1 MFNENTRILKK
12 GNNEKG
18 KNIIVFG
25 DNVLEAVQI
34 INFLYH
40 YNLKNIVCKEIEFI
54 SVSEQLYV
62 YEIDGQRY
70 NFIAKGYYHN
80 GELPIKVRHVIK
92 ELDKP
97 DAVVYSVEDDEVLM
111 GFEST
116 ATGLVGNATW
126 QRTGRIINF
135 IERDIPFAFLAYY
148 SKKDQS
154 NSRGAPRVPSY
165 IFNLM
170 FIATSLKYSTPAL
183 LGLSEHEDPSQQLD
197 PINPK
202 IDMKEAIFKYLLSLI
217 TKSSNEDLMLEEC
230 YKNMRNY
237 YFGDTEAINKTNDEF
252 GPDSIQYIRDEN
264 FPKNIVHDINNK
276 INPPLFDK
284 NLNFDWSPINWTDYF
299 HNEFPEI
306 EFKQLSKNCTM
317 GITFETEKLVKILNN
332 HNSVYVEDFFYRR
345 GKSNLKEPTVI
356 ISFPLTKGTS
366 HIFTSD
372 PYNGAIPAFAE
383 MYKQSFP
390 KANILI
396 HIRDHSDLNEYD
408 INSAKGQKVYKAITK
423 YADIVI
429 DKSLK
434 ICSKESESAIQ
445 DDKNKY
451 VIEKITEDEV
461 TSLLGTLLNID
472 EYKILFINPPS
483 GSWSDINLYPYNDYY
498 YVNRDSIRADVV
510 FYNKDL
516 DIYFVGES
524 KDNYLT
530 LKRTLSQEETKTK
543 ALANEIK
550 NQFKDKFNK
559 VINTKTFVVF
569 SGTSEQGKEI
579 LKNSNFDSAY
589 VISEEDK
596 ITITV
601 IERD

>member
-1 MFNENTRILKK
+1 MFNENTRVLKK
-12 GNNEKG
+12 YNNDNG
-18 KNIIVFG
+18 KTIIIFG

-34 INFLYH
+34 IDFLLK
-40 YNLKNIVCKEIEFI
+40 YNKDKIICKEIEFI
-54 SVSEQLYV
+54 SVSEQIYV
-62 YEIDGQRY
+62 YEINGEIY

-80 GELPIKVRHVIK
+80 GELPTKVRHVIK

-97 DAVVYSVEDDEVLM
+97 DAVVYSVEDDKVLM

-135 IERDIPFAFLAYY
+135 IERNIPFAFLAYY

-154 NSRGAPRVPSY
+154 NPRSGPRVPSY
-165 IFNLM
+165 LFNLM
-170 FIATSLKYSTPAL
+170 FIATSLKYHTPAL
-183 LGLSEHEDPSQQLD
+183 LGLSEHDDPSQQLD
-197 PINPK
+197 PLNPK
-202 IDMKEAIFKYLLSLI
+202 IDMKKDIFKYLLSLI
-217 TKSSNEDLMLEEC
+217 LKDGNEDIALEDC

-237 YFGDTEAINKTNDEF
+237 YFGDEEAVSKTNDEF
-252 GPDSIQYIRDEN
+252 GVDSIEYIRNEN
-264 FPKNIVHDINNK
+264 FPKSIVYDMRNK
-276 INPPLFDK
+276 VNHPLFGE
-284 NLNFDWSPINWTDYF
+284 NLNFEWSPINWTEYIHDA
-299 HNEFPEI
+299 FPDVK
-306 EFKQLSKNCTM
+306 FLQLSKNCTM
-317 GITFETEKLVKILNN
+317 GITFETEKLVNILNS
-332 HNSVYVEDFFYRR
+332 HNSVYVEDFFYRN
-345 GKSNLKEPTVI
+345 GKSNLKEPTVV
-356 ISFPLTKGTS
+356 ISFPLTKGNS

-396 HIRDHSDLNEYD
+396 HIRDHSVLNEYD

-434 ICSKESESAIQ
+434 ICSKESERAIQ
-445 DDKNKY
+445 DEKNKY
-451 VIEKITEDEV
+451 LSEKITEDEV

-472 EYKILFINPPS
+472 NYEILFINPPS
-483 GSWSDINLYPYNDYY
+483 GSWSDINLYPYEDFY

-516 DIYFVGES
+516 DVYFVGES
-524 KDNYLT
+524 KDNYST
-530 LKRTLSQEETKTK
+530 LRRTLSQEEVKTK
-543 ALANEIK
+543 ALATEIK
-550 NQFKDKFNK
+550 SQFKDKFDK

-569 SGTSEQGKEI
+569 SGTPEQGKEI
-579 LKNSNFDSAY
+579 LNNSNFDSAF
-589 VISEEDK
+589 VINEEDK
-596 ITITV
+596 ITLTV
-601 IERD
+601 IERE

>member
-1 MFNENTRILKK
+1 MFNEKTRVLKK
-12 GNNEKG
+12 VDNENG
-18 KNIIVFG
+18 KTIIVFG

-34 INFLYH
+34 IDFLHH
-40 YNLKNIVCKEIEFI
+40 YNKENIICKEIEFI

-62 YEIDGQRY
+62 YEINGERY

-80 GELPIKVRHVIK
+80 GELPTKVRHVIK

-97 DAVVYSVEDDEVLM
+97 DAVVYSVEDDKVLM

-154 NSRGAPRVPSY
+154 NPNSGPRVPSY

-183 LGLSEHEDPSQQLD
+183 LGLSEHDDPSQQLD
-197 PINPK
+197 PLNPK
-202 IDMKEAIFKYLLSLI
+202 TDMKEAIFKYLLSLI
-217 TKSSNEDLMLEEC
+217 LKDENINAKLEEC
-230 YKNMRNY
+230 YKNMRDY
-237 YFGDTEAINKTNDEF
+237 YFGDENALAKTNDEF
-252 GPDSIQYIRDEN
+252 GVDSIQYIRDIN
-264 FPKNIVHDINNK
+264 FPKNIVKDINNRTST
-276 INPPLFDK
+276 PLF
-284 NLNFDWSPINWTDYF
+284 NRELIFDWNPINWTDYF
-299 HNEFPEI
+299 HNEFPDVK
-306 EFKQLSKNCTM
+306 FKQLSKNCTM
-317 GITFETEKLVKILNN
+317 GITFETEKLVDILNN
-332 HNSVYVEDFFYRR
+332 HNSVYVEDFFYRN

-356 ISFPLTKGTS
+356 ISFPLTKGAS

-434 ICSKESESAIQ
+434 ICSKESERAIQ

-451 VIEKITEDEV
+451 ISEKITEDEV

-472 EYKILFINPPS
+472 EYEILFINPPS
-483 GSWSDINLYPYNDYY
+483 GSWSDINLYPYSDYY

-516 DIYFVGES
+516 DMYFVGES
-524 KDNYLT
+524 KDNFTT
-530 LKRTLSQEETKTK
+530 LKRTLSQEEIKTK
-543 ALANEIK
+543 ALADEIK
-550 NQFKDKFNK
+550 NQFKDKFDK

-569 SGTSEQGKEI
+569 SGTPEQGKEI
-579 LKNSNFDSAY
+579 LNNSNFDSAY
-589 VISEEDK
+589 VINEADK
-596 ITITV
+596 ITITI